1 MNTELHCPKC
11 GSNQITSDKK
21 GFSGKKAVAGA
32 LLTGGIGILAGTIG
46 SNKIKITCLS
56 CGHEFKPGEGKEIN
70 KPQQYQKIEYK
81 ESDEKYIGYIEPL
94 KKYKC
99 GHCQK
104 ISSNI
109 GSNKPCPKCG
119 YNLSDKE
126 IYIEKIPNLNSPLI
140 FTAIIIILIAFYFL
154 FK

>member
-21 GFSGKKAVAGA
+21 GFSGKQAVAGA

-56 CGHEFKPGEGKEIN
+56 CGNEFKPGEGKERN
-70 KPQQYQKIEYK
+70 KPQQYQKTENK
-81 ESDEKYIGYIEPL
+81 ESDEKYVGYIEPI

-104 ISSNI
+104 ISNVN
-109 GSNKPCPKCG
+109 GNKNCPKCG
-119 YNLSDKE
+119 YNLSDKDL
-126 IYIEKIPNLNSPLI
+126 YIEKIPNLNTPLI
-140 FTAIIIILIAFYFL
+140 FAAVIIILITFYFI